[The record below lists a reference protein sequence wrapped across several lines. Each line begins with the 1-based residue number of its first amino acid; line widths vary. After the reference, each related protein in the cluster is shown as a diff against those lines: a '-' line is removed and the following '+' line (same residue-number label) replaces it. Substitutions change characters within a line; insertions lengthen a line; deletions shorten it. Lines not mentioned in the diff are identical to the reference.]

1 MKQTTFKTPIEDILP
16 SNMTYPGRVYSKELW
31 KNIDKPMTLSIDIDR
46 AARELKEM
54 SLEDFRKFFE
64 ENKSEKMSEVMRKLA
79 YKTVRSMHV

>member
-1 MKQTTFKTPIEDILP
+1 MKQVTFKTPIEDIP
-16 SNMTYPGRVYSKELW
+16 SSNMTYPGRVYSKELW

-64 ENKSEKMSEVMRKLA
+64 ENKSEKLSEVMKKLA
-79 YKTVRSMHV
+79 YETVRSIHA

>member
-1 MKQTTFKTPIEDILP
+1 MKQVTFKIPIEDILP

-31 KNIDKPMTLSIDIDR
+31 KDIDKPMTLTIDIDR

-64 ENKSEKMSEVMRKLA
+64 ENKSEKLSEAMKKLA